1 MSISNIVL
9 HESEYSRIR
18 TTLNRLLRDTQASLA
33 MLIDRGGHSIA
44 VEGDTA
50 GIDLTSLASLAAASL
65 SATDG
70 LANLLGEPDFSV
82 LYHQGVR
89 RSLYITDVAKRFSLV
104 VILSGSVPLGMVRLK
119 TSRAGSVIEEIF
131 HSFLRKSSTGNGG
144 AGAGRTAP
152 DFTDDEIEKLVRR
165 LKPGP

>member
-1 MSISNIVL
+1 MNVSNIVL
-9 HESEYSRIR
+9 HEPDFSRIR
-18 TTLNRLLRDTQASLA
+18 AALNRLIRDTQASLA

-44 VEGDTA
+44 VEGESS
-50 GIDLTSLASLAAASL
+50 GVDLTSLASLAAANL

-89 RSLYITDVAKRFSLV
+89 RSLYITDIAKRFSLV
-104 VILSGSVPLGMVRLK
+104 VVLTGAVPLGMVRLK

-131 HSFLRKSSTGNGG
+131 HAFLRKPAGG
-144 AGAGRTAP
+144 SAASPAAPAP
-152 DFTDDEIEKLVRR
+152 DFTDDEIEKLVRQ
-165 LKPGP
+165 LKPGG